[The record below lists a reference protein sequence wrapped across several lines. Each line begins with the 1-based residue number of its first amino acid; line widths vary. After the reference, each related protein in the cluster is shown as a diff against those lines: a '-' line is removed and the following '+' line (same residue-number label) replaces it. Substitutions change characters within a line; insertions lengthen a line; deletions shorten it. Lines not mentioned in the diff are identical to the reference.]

1 VERGLGAGPEIATR
15 KHDRAQPSC
24 TSATPLLLTTGLAYI
39 QHATA
44 KTAIMTCY
52 RRVREALEKSRDA
65 DYMMRK
71 HGAALAD
78 VHTPA
83 LDNARDLR
91 AAMSSDWSAGCS

>member
-1 VERGLGAGPEIATR
+1 
-15 KHDRAQPSC
+15 
-24 TSATPLLLTTGLAYI
+24 
-39 QHATA
+39 
-44 KTAIMTCY
+44 MTCY